1 LPKNSDMKDKKL
13 TLEIEKGVDKKN
25 SKVGVSLNVEVADSE
40 GSTLGESV
48 LLVEKCSS
56 YEVLQKKVSRIKEEL
71 DALLYK
77 SKQLFETEIGEE
89 KSQDEDVNEDMSV
102 KEIWNLLSV
111 IKDPEVL
118 LVKFNSMSR
127 QKRFEV
133 ADYVLSHCNVF
144 SGPAAIFSMRY
155 NSEEGVIE

>member
-1 LPKNSDMKDKKL
+1 MPENSDMKDKKL
-13 TLEIEKGVDKKN
+13 ILEIEKGVDEKN
-25 SKVGVSLNVEVADSE
+25 SKVGVSLNVEAVE
-40 GSTLGESV
+40 GEVSTLSGSV

-56 YEVLQKKVSRIKEEL
+56 YEMLQKEISRIKEEL
-71 DALLYK
+71 DVLLGK
-77 SKQLFETEIGEE
+77 SKRLFEVEIGEE
-89 KSQDEDVNEDMSV
+89 KPQGVNEDMSV
-102 KEIWNLLSV
+102 KEIWDFLSM

-144 SGPAAIFSMRY
+144 SGPASIFSMRY
-155 NSEEGVIE
+155 NSEEGVLE

>member
-1 LPKNSDMKDKKL
+1 MKDKEL
-13 TLEIEKGVDKKN
+13 TLEIEKAVDEKN
-25 SKVGVSLNVEVADSE
+25 SKVGVSLNVEAVE
-40 GSTLGESV
+40 GEVSTLSGSV

-56 YEVLQKKVSRIKEEL
+56 YEMLQKEISRIKEEL
-71 DALLYK
+71 DVLLGK
-77 SKQLFETEIGEE
+77 SKRLFEVEIGEE
-89 KSQDEDVNEDMSV
+89 KPQGVNEDMSV
-102 KEIWNLLSV
+102 KEIWDFLSI

-144 SGPAAIFSMRY
+144 SGPASIFSMRY
-155 NSEEGVIE
+155 NNEEGVIE

>member
-1 LPKNSDMKDKKL
+1 MKDKKL
-13 TLEIEKGVDKKN
+13 TLEVEKGVDEKN
-25 SKVGVSLNVEVADSE
+25 SKVGVSLNVEVADGE
-40 GSTLGESV
+40 GSTLSGSV
-48 LLVEKCSS
+48 LLIEKCSS
-56 YEVLQKKVSRIKEEL
+56 YEMLQKEVSRIKEDL

-89 KSQDEDVNEDMSV
+89 GPDVDEDMSAE
-102 KEIWNLLSV
+102 EIWNLLSI

-127 QKRFEV
+127 EKRLEV

-144 SGPAAIFSMRY
+144 SGPASIFSMRY
-155 NSEEGVIE
+155 NSEKGVIE

>member
-1 LPKNSDMKDKKL
+1 MKEKL
-13 TLEIEKGVDKKN
+13 TLEIEKGVDEKN
-25 SKVGVSLNVEVADSE
+25 SKVGVSLNLEVSDGE
-40 GSTLGESV
+40 VSTLSGSV

-56 YEVLQKKVSRIKEEL
+56 YEILQKEVSRIKEEL
-71 DALLYK
+71 DVLLEK
-77 SKQLFETEIGEE
+77 SRRLFEVEIGEE
-89 KSQDEDVNEDMSV
+89 KSQSVNEDMSV
-102 KEIWNLLSV
+102 KEIWDFLSM

-133 ADYVLSHCNVF
+133 ADYVLSNCNVF
-144 SGPAAIFSMRY
+144 SGPASIFSMRY

>member
-1 LPKNSDMKDKKL
+1 MKDKEL
-13 TLEIEKGVDKKN
+13 TLEIEKAVDEKN
-25 SKVGVSLNVEVADSE
+25 SKVGVSLNVEAVE
-40 GSTLGESV
+40 GEVSTSSGSV

-56 YEVLQKKVSRIKEEL
+56 YEMLQKEISRIKEEL
-71 DALLYK
+71 DVLLGK
-77 SKQLFETEIGEE
+77 SKRLFEVEIGEE
-89 KSQDEDVNEDMSV
+89 KPQGVNEDMSV
-102 KEIWNLLSV
+102 KEIWDFLSI

-144 SGPAAIFSMRY
+144 SGPASIFSMRY
-155 NSEEGVIE
+155 NSEEGVLE

>member
-1 LPKNSDMKDKKL
+1 MKDKKL
-13 TLEIEKGVDKKN
+13 TLETEKGVDEKN
-25 SKVGVSLNVEVADSE
+25 SKVGVSLNIEVADGE
-40 GSTLGESV
+40 GSTLSESV
-48 LLVEKCSS
+48 LLIKKCSS
-56 YEVLQKKVSRIKEEL
+56 YDILHKEISRIKEEL
-71 DALLYK
+71 DILLEK
-77 SKQLFETEIGEE
+77 SRSLFEAEIGEE
-89 KSQDEDVNEDMSV
+89 KSQDVDEDMSA
-102 KEIWNLLSV
+102 KEIWDILSI

-144 SGPAAIFSMRY
+144 SGPASIFSMRY

>member
-1 LPKNSDMKDKKL
+1 MKDKKL
-13 TLEIEKGVDKKN
+13 TLEIEKGVDEKN
-25 SKVGVSLNVEVADSE
+25 SKVGVSVNVEVADGE
-40 GSTLGESV
+40 GSTLGRSV

-56 YEVLQKKVSRIKEEL
+56 YEILYKEVSRIKEEL
-71 DALLYK
+71 DSLLEK
-77 SKQLFETEIGEE
+77 SERLFEVEIGEK
-89 KSQDEDVNEDMSV
+89 KSQGVNEDMSV
-102 KEIWNLLSV
+102 KEIWDFLSM

-118 LVKFNSMSR
+118 SVKFNSMSR

-144 SGPAAIFSMRY
+144 SGPASIFSMRY

>member
-1 LPKNSDMKDKKL
+1 MKEKL
-13 TLEIEKGVDKKN
+13 TLEIEKGVDEKK
-25 SKVGVSLNVEVADSE
+25 SKVGVSLNLEVADGE
-40 GSTLGESV
+40 VSTLSGSV

-56 YEVLQKKVSRIKEEL
+56 YEILQKEVSQIKEEL
-71 DALLYK
+71 DVLLEK
-77 SKQLFETEIGEE
+77 SRRLFEVEIGEE
-89 KSQDEDVNEDMSV
+89 KSQSVNEDMSV
-102 KEIWNLLSV
+102 KEIWDFLSM

-133 ADYVLSHCNVF
+133 ADYVLSNCNVF
-144 SGPAAIFSMRY
+144 SGPASIFSMRY

>member
-1 LPKNSDMKDKKL
+1 MKDKKL
-13 TLEIEKGVDKKN
+13 TLEIEKGVDEKN
-25 SKVGVSLNVEVADSE
+25 AKVGVSVNVEVADGKE
-40 GSTLGESV
+40 STLSGSV

-56 YEVLQKKVSRIKEEL
+56 YEILQKEVSRIKEEL
-71 DALLYK
+71 DVLLEK
-77 SKQLFETEIGEE
+77 SRRLFEAEVGEE
-89 KSQDEDVNEDMSV
+89 KSQGVNEDMSV
-102 KEIWNLLSV
+102 KEIWDFLSM

-144 SGPAAIFSMRY
+144 SGPASIFSMRY
-155 NSEEGVIE
+155 NSEEGVME

>member
-1 LPKNSDMKDKKL
+1 LPENGDMRDKKL
-13 TLEIEKGVDKKN
+13 TLETEKTVDEKT
-25 SKVGVSLNVEVADSE
+25 SKVGVSLNVEVADGE
-40 GSTLGESV
+40 GSTLTGPV
-48 LLVEKCSS
+48 VLVEKCSS
-56 YEVLQKKVSRIKEEL
+56 YEILEKEISRIKEEL

-77 SKQLFETEIGEE
+77 SKQLFETKIGEE
-89 KSQDEDVNEDMSV
+89 GPGVDEDMSA
-102 KEIWNLLSV
+102 KEIWNLLSI

-118 LVKFNSMSR
+118 LVKFNGLSR

-144 SGPAAIFSMRY
+144 SGPASIFSMRY

>member
-1 LPKNSDMKDKKL
+1 MKDKKL
-13 TLEIEKGVDKKN
+13 TLEVEKGVDEKN
-25 SKVGVSLNVEVADSE
+25 SKVGVSLNVEVADGE
-40 GSTLGESV
+40 GSTLSGSV
-48 LLVEKCSS
+48 LLIEKCSS
-56 YEVLQKKVSRIKEEL
+56 YEMLQKEVSRIKEDL

-77 SKQLFETEIGEE
+77 SKQLFKTEIGEE
-89 KSQDEDVNEDMSV
+89 GPDVDEDMSAE
-102 KEIWNLLSV
+102 EIWNLLSI

-127 QKRFEV
+127 EKRLEV

-144 SGPAAIFSMRY
+144 SGPASIFSMRY

>member
-1 LPKNSDMKDKKL
+1 MKDKKL
-13 TLEIEKGVDKKN
+13 TLEIEKGADEKN
-25 SKVGVSLNVEVADSE
+25 SKVGVSLNVEVADGE
-40 GSTLGESV
+40 GSTLSGSV

-56 YEVLQKKVSRIKEEL
+56 YEVLQKEISRIKEEL
-71 DALLYK
+71 DALLYQ

-89 KSQDEDVNEDMSV
+89 GPDIDEDMNA
-102 KEIWNLLSV
+102 KEIWNVLSI

-127 QKRFEV
+127 QKRLEV

-144 SGPAAIFSMRY
+144 SGPASIFSMRY

>member
-1 LPKNSDMKDKKL
+1 MPENSDMKDKKL
-13 TLEIEKGVDKKN
+13 ILEIEKGVDEKN
-25 SKVGVSLNVEVADSE
+25 SKVGVSLNVEAVE
-40 GSTLGESV
+40 GEVSTLSGSV

-56 YEVLQKKVSRIKEEL
+56 YEMLQKEISRIKEEL
-71 DALLYK
+71 DVLLGK
-77 SKQLFETEIGEE
+77 SKRLFEVEIGEE
-89 KSQDEDVNEDMSV
+89 KPQGVNEDMSV
-102 KEIWNLLSV
+102 KEIWDFLSI

-144 SGPAAIFSMRY
+144 SGPASIFSMRY
-155 NSEEGVIE
+155 NSEEGVLE

>member
-1 LPKNSDMKDKKL
+1 MKGKL
-13 TLEIEKGVDKKN
+13 TLEIEKGVDEKK
-25 SKVGVSLNVEVADSE
+25 SKVGVSLNLEVADGE
-40 GSTLGESV
+40 VSTLSGSV

-56 YEVLQKKVSRIKEEL
+56 YEILQKEVSQIKEEL
-71 DALLYK
+71 DVLLEK
-77 SKQLFETEIGEE
+77 SRRLFEVEIGEE
-89 KSQDEDVNEDMSV
+89 KSQSVNEDMSV
-102 KEIWNLLSV
+102 KEIWDFLSM

-133 ADYVLSHCNVF
+133 ADYVLSNCNVF
-144 SGPAAIFSMRY
+144 SGPASIFSMRY